1 MAKETKPIAGSKG
14 FVAEPTQIKKCKC
27 GRRFVSKYSSFC
39 CQCRDLDRVTHASN
53 IPETAPNEED

>member
-1 MAKETKPIAGSKG
+1 
-14 FVAEPTQIKKCKC
+14 
-27 GRRFVSKYSSFC
+27 VSKYSSFC